1 MKALD
6 AAFPTLRIDLV
17 TRVPAWFWEGC
28 PINGLFPENAG
39 PCPVETGGTTDSG
52 LSRDALKVFTANSSD
67 ILEREILRIG
77 ELRPDAVIS
86 DIDPLPFE
94 AALRLGVP
102 SFGIAS
108 FTWDWIFREMFP
120 DMKTECD
127 LLQRLYQSGT
137 YLRLPLGPR
146 ASPFHETIDV
156 PLVPGGGPG
165 DPEKG
170 RRITGSGKL
179 CLVAL
184 RDPGRVHLNMKNPGE
199 WKLVSSLPGNPFRL
213 EHNITPDR
221 MSENDSTFSDLVA
234 AADVVLMKPGYGMVS
249 SILTRGSRAI
259 VVGRDDFPETPFLL
273 EPLHDR
279 PGTIVLRPGENG
291 NLGCILDDIFDQ
303 NPPEPE
309 VVEWKENITNLI
321 ISRLI

>member
-1 MKALD
+1 MRALD

-17 TRVPAWFWEGC
+17 TRVPGWFWEGC
-28 PINGLFPENAG
+28 PVSSQTPASAG
-39 PCPVETGGTTDSG
+39 PYPVETRGTTDSG
-52 LSRDALKVFTANSSD
+52 LSRNALKKFTTNSSG
-67 ILEREILRIG
+67 ILEREMQRM
-77 ELRPDAVIS
+77 EKLRPDLIVS
-86 DIDPLPFE
+86 DIDPVPFE
-94 AALRLGVP
+94 AAFRLGIP

-120 DMKTECD
+120 DMKAECD
-127 LLQRLYQSGT
+127 LLQRLYRNGT
-137 YLRLPLGPR
+137 YLRLPLGPP
-146 ASPFHETIDV
+146 ASPFHETIDL

-165 DPEKG
+165 DREKG

-184 RDPGRVHLNMKNPGE
+184 RDPARVSLDMRDRGD
-199 WKLVSSLPGNPFRL
+199 WKLVSSLPDNPFRL
-213 EHNITPDR
+213 KHNITPDR
-221 MSENDSTFSDLVA
+221 MRENGCTFSDLTA

-249 SILTRGSRAI
+249 SIFAQGSRAI

-273 EPLHDR
+273 EPLRDR
-279 PGTIVLRPGENG
+279 PGTIVLQPGENG
-291 NLGCILDDIFDQ
+291 SLGCILDDIFDQ

-321 ISRLI
+321 AGRLT